1 MNSARVTGPHLTIE
15 NDNIT
20 YITNCQLGKGSF
32 SNVLNLISH
41 KDRCIK
47 IYKAKDKYTETA
59 YTEKNIIMKLNN
71 LEFIVNLFDYF
82 FYENHYCLILSKYTC
97 NLYDLY
103 IKKNISNR
111 KVKFIAYNILNG
123 LALLKKHKI
132 IHRDLKP
139 ENVLIRCCEDT
150 INRCVITDFNSSID
164 LLEQHIDYSNTNIVS
179 TYYRAPEIFVEELP
193 DYSYPIDMWSFGLI
207 LYEIITRHTLFKLKL
222 SSDFKKDNKVLFDLH
237 FNFLGCSNLLLSQ
250 YPTQKYN
257 FQINPMLFKSGL
269 QTLFTETIKWD
280 PRSRFTP
287 EDALNYLSDNN
298 FLIQNNSDIREHAL

>member
-1 MNSARVTGPHLTIE
+1 MNSTRVIGEHLTIE

-20 YITNCQLGKGSF
+20 YITNFQLGKGSF
-32 SNVLNLISH
+32 SNVFNLKSH

-59 YTEKNIIMKLNN
+59 YTEKNIIMKLKN
-71 LEFIVNLFDYF
+71 LEYIVNLFDYF
-82 FYENHYCLILSKYTC
+82 FYENHYCLLLRKYTC

-111 KVKFIAYNILNG
+111 KIKIIAYNILNG
-123 LALLKKHKI
+123 LALLKKNKI

-139 ENVLIRCCEDT
+139 ENILIHCCEDT
-150 INRCVITDFNSSID
+150 IHRCVITDFNSSID
-164 LLEQHIDYSNTNIVS
+164 LSEKHIDYSNKNIVS
-179 TYYRAPEIFVEELP
+179 NYYRAPEIFVDELP

-207 LYEIITRHTLFKLKL
+207 LYEIITRHTLFQVKL
-222 SSDFKKDNKVLFDLH
+222 SGDFKKDNKVLFDLH

-280 PRSRFTP
+280 PRTRFTP
-287 EDALNYLSDNN
+287 EDALNYLSNN
-298 FLIQNNSDIREHAL
+298 NILIHIESDIREHTL